1 MNHPEA
7 KRLHLANINTGLSA
21 KVIHRVVLFY
31 IWVSSLVPITI
42 WVYIGKC
49 FGSLLYILARRHRN
63 ISLINMKFAFGDEK
77 KESEMRDLTKRNFQ
91 HLAMMGHEWLTLRN
105 ISEKE
110 LLSRIEVEGKEHL
123 LTAKKK
129 SPSVIL
135 LGAHFGNWEYAHLYY
150 AHTIG
155 PLNFIVR
162 KVDNPYIEEER
173 VKYNTKFGVNI
184 LDKENGLR
192 PAIKRLKKGEDL
204 VLFPDQT
211 ASFEGIP
218 VKFFGK
224 KTNTLHLPV
233 SLAMKYS
240 IPIVPMF
247 IVRQK
252 DRRSHRLIFLPEIEI
267 KDKTAQNALE
277 TYTQQQND
285 VIEKMIRE
293 YPDHWLWIHRKWKC
307 YHPEIYEQ
315 ST

>member
-1 MNHPEA
+1 MI
-7 KRLHLANINTGLSA
+7 NINKGLNA
-21 KVIHRVVLFY
+21 WIIHRVVLFY
-31 IWVSSLVPITI
+31 ICLSRLVPNTI
-42 WVYIGKC
+42 WVQLGKR

-63 ISLINMKFAFGDEK
+63 ISLINMKFAFGDELE
-77 KESEMRDLTKRNFQ
+77 ESEMRGLTKRTFQ
-91 HLAMMGHEWLTLRN
+91 HLAMVGHEWLTLKN
-105 ISEKE
+105 ITEKE
-110 LLSRIEVEGKEHL
+110 LLNRVEVQGKEHL
-123 LTAKKK
+123 LAAKKK
-129 SPSVIL
+129 SSSVIL
-135 LGAHFGNWEYAHLYY
+135 LSAHFGNWEYAHLYY
-150 AHTIG
+150 ANTIG

-192 PAIKRLKKGEDL
+192 PAIRRLKKGEDL

-211 ASFEGIP
+211 ASSEGIP
-218 VKFFGK
+218 VNFFGK

-233 SLAMKYS
+233 SLAMKFS

-252 DRRSHRLIFLPEIEI
+252 DRKSHRLIFLPEIEI

-285 VIEKMIRE
+285 VIEKMIRK
-293 YPDHWLWIHRKWKC
+293 YPDHWLWIHRKWK
-307 YHPEIYEQ
+307 YDHPEIYDQ
-315 ST
+315 LT

>member
-1 MNHPEA
+1 MNHPDT
-7 KRLHLANINTGLSA
+7 KRLYLVNINTGLIA
-21 KVIHRVVLFY
+21 QVIHRVVLFY
-31 IWVSSLVPITI
+31 IWIARLVPITI
-42 WVYIGKC
+42 WIHLGKW
-49 FGSLLYILARRHRN
+49 FGSLLYVLSRHHRN
-63 ISLINMKFAFGDEK
+63 IALINMKFAFENEK
-77 KESEMRDLTKRNFQ
+77 EESERRDLTKRTFQ
-91 HLAMMGHEWLTLRN
+91 HLAMMGHEWLTLKN
-105 ISEKE
+105 ITEKE
-110 LLSRIEVEGKEHL
+110 LLSRVEVEGKEHL
-123 LTAKKK
+123 LAAKKK
-129 SPSVIL
+129 SPSIIL

-162 KVDNPYIEEER
+162 KVDNPYIENER
-173 VKYNTKFGVNI
+173 VQYNTKYGVNI

-211 ASFEGIP
+211 ASSEGIP
-218 VKFFGK
+218 VQFFGK

-252 DRRSHRLIFLPEIEI
+252 KRKLHRLIFLPEIEI
-267 KDKTAQNALE
+267 KDKTAPNALE
-277 TYTQQQND
+277 IYTQQQND

-307 YHPEIYEQ
+307 YHPEIYEP
-315 ST
+315 

>member
-1 MNHPEA
+1 MNHPET

-21 KVIHRVVLFY
+21 QVIHRVVIFY
-31 IWVSSLVPITI
+31 SWVSRLVPLTL
-42 WVYIGKC
+42 WVYIGKW

-77 KESEMRDLTKRNFQ
+77 EESEIRDLIKRNFQ
-91 HLAMMGHEWLTLRN
+91 NFAMSGHEWMRVFKIT
-105 ISEKE
+105 EKE
-110 LLSRIEVEGKEHL
+110 LLSRIDVEGKEHL
-123 LTAKKK
+123 LAAKKK

-162 KVDNPYIEEER
+162 KIDNPFLEKER
-173 VKYNTKFGVNI
+173 VKSNTKFGVNI

-211 ASFEGIP
+211 ASSEGIP
-218 VKFFGK
+218 VNFFGK

-252 DRRSHRLIFLPEIEI
+252 NRKSHRLIFLPEIEI

-285 VIEKMIRE
+285 VIEKMIRK

>member
-1 MNHPEA
+1 MNHPET
-7 KRLHLANINTGLSA
+7 KRFHLANINTGLSA
-21 KVIHRVVLFY
+21 HVIHRVVMFY
-31 IWVSSLVPITI
+31 SWVSRLVPITI
-42 WVYIGKC
+42 WVHLGKWL
-49 FGSLLYILARRHRN
+49 GSLLYILARRHRH

-77 KESEMRDLTKRNFQ
+77 EESEMRDLIKRTFQ
-91 HLAMMGHEWLTLRN
+91 HLAMMGHEWLRLRK
-105 ISEKE
+105 ITEKE
-110 LLSRIEVEGKEHL
+110 LLSRIEVQGKEHL
-123 LTAKKK
+123 LAAKKK

-162 KVDNPYIEEER
+162 KVDNPFIENER

-218 VKFFGK
+218 VNFFGK

-252 DRRSHRLIFLPEIEI
+252 NRKSHRLIFLPEIEI

-285 VIEKMIRE
+285 VIEKMIRK